1 MPEKS
6 FLPVLVFA
14 AAVLLASRWMP
25 AWAIRRRALVGVLTA
40 ALAAWGILCL
50 RSLPVELM
58 PNAASQTVTV
68 TVNVRGGMAPSDVET
83 LIARPLEETLGDLP
97 HLTDLF
103 ASAKKDK
110 CVMSLTFD
118 PGVDMKWATAQ
129 VHERMERA
137 LPRLPPEIERPVVAH
152 YEEADSPVYIAA
164 FTSPTLTPEEMRR
177 VVEEK
182 LKDRLQRV
190 AGVANVEVG
199 GGRERKILVE
209 VDRDKLLAY
218 HLPIQKIVSLLGR
231 RNVAVQVGSVAGE
244 KSAAPVRF
252 VGTFKTVDEFR
263 KVVVS
268 RDPGGGTILLENVA
282 TVSDSYMEPESL
294 SRLNGRSAVSVYV
307 QKESSANAR
316 RTARGAEEALE
327 KAWADLPAASR
338 SDMKMVEVS
347 NQALGIEAAI
357 RSVRMSLVSGM
368 LLIVLVLCI
377 FQPGIRPGTRRVCE
391 AALGLLLAALTVA
404 SVLGVDASRM
414 EVPLWILLLAFAAW
428 AAAERDLRPAFIVGG
443 AIPLSS
449 LFSFIL
455 FKLCG
460 VTLNVMSLFGLA
472 LGVGM
477 LVDNGIVVTQGI
489 YEAFKAARP
498 GSDVMETTRRAAE
511 AKVLPMIGATTTN
524 AVVFVP
530 FLFLS
535 QDLRILYTDVAVAVA
550 AALFGSVAVALTV
563 VTLLTAKDKE
573 ETSKENQV
581 IRETALFAAVRG
593 VIARSGFCYEAIPGF
608 RFWKNVYRRLETW
621 GCFVAN
627 GAPRN
632 DGGRERPPFLQKSF
646 DRAARLANHLTF
658 LSSPTTIF
666 WFLGIFAGLWLS
678 LGVWAAKIL
687 LMAATAGAVLAG
699 FLFFRRYGRWEEI
712 LNRRFLIL
720 GWAGAL
726 FLAASAILALGTER
740 DFQTSGEADE
750 FVVFVELSSGARLNV
765 SDSVVRDIES
775 AILKD
780 PAVGPGVKTLVSRVE
795 GWSSKVYVTL
805 KPRAQRRFTS
815 EQAVAR
821 LREKLKDAGRDKDG
835 NAFVHFSSPRQGAE
849 IGVRIY
855 GPDYAVLEDLAR
867 RLTGGMSK
875 IKGLEDVKMRYRPGR
890 PEVYVEVDPIRAA
903 LNGLTAESV
912 AETVHA
918 LMRGLR
924 ATMFR
929 TGANQI
935 ETIVRLRE
943 EDRDN
948 LSSLPDLPLFNRR
961 APQLR
966 LGNVA
971 SLHLT
976 KMPNEISRRNRERFI
991 EITANRAG
999 ISLGGAAGELDKVI
1013 AGAKFPLGYYATLD
1027 ETYQEMARGLSQ
1039 LLWGIGAMVFLVYLV
1054 LVLLFESLV
1063 QPFVIMTTVPLCV
1076 IGVAWGLTAFGSPLT
1091 NGVLVGVMML
1101 GGIVVNNA
1109 LMLLDRFN
1117 NDPPPPGDA
1126 RALGEKLFAAA
1137 RERMRPIFLTAGC
1150 AVLNFFPMLLDA
1162 SEGAALWRPLSITMV
1177 FGLLVSTVLTLYVV
1191 PCVAYAVLKDLRDVF
1206 FERKSR
1212 FLSSPFFKSV
1222 TTR

>member
-14 AAVLLASRWMP
+14 AAVLLAARWMP

-40 ALAAWGILCL
+40 ALAAWGVLCL

-103 ASAKKDK
+103 SSAKKDK

-244 KSAAPVRF
+244 MTAAPVRF

-263 KVVVS
+263 KVVVG
-268 RDPGGGTILLENVA
+268 RDPTGGTILLENVA
-282 TVSDSYMEPESL
+282 AVTDSFMEPESL

-316 RTARGAEEALE
+316 RTARGAEEALQ
-327 KAWADLPAASR
+327 KAWADLPAATR
-338 SDMKMVEVS
+338 GDMKMVEVS

-377 FQPGIRPGTRRVCE
+377 FQPGIRPETRRVCG
-391 AALGLLLAALTVA
+391 AALGLLLAALTLA
-404 SVLGVDASRM
+404 SIFGMDASRM

-489 YEAFKAARP
+489 NEALKAARP
-498 GSDVMETTRRAAE
+498 GDDIMETTRRAAE

-563 VTLLTAKDKE
+563 VTLLTAKEKE
-573 ETSKENQV
+573 ATAQNRPMNQATTLFQKIPFRLDVARFIGRFETLDWRRSILMRPIYRATTVFQM
-581 IRETALFAAVRG
+581 LAA
-593 VIARSGFCYEAIPGF
+593 
-608 RFWKNVYRRLETW
+608 
-621 GCFVAN
+621 
-627 GAPRN
+627 GA
-632 DGGRERPPFLQKSF
+632 SS
-646 DRAARLANHLTF
+646 HLTL
-658 LSSPTTIF
+658 LSSSTAVF

-678 LGVWAAKIL
+678 LGAWAAKTFL
-687 LMAATAGAVLAG
+687 TVATAGAVAAG
-699 FLFFRRYGRWEEI
+699 FLFFRQYGRWEEI
-712 LNRRFLIL
+712 LRRRFLIL

-726 FLAASAILALGTER
+726 FLAAAAVLALGTER

-765 SDSVVRDIES
+765 SDAVVKDIES

-780 PAVGPGVKTLVSRVE
+780 PAVGPCVKTLVSRIE

-805 KPRAQRRFTS
+805 KPRSERRLTA

-835 NAFVHFSSPRQGAE
+835 NAFVHFSSPHQGSE

-867 RLTGGMSK
+867 RMTGGMSK
-875 IKGLEDVKMRYRPGR
+875 VKGLEDVKMRYRPGR

-903 LNGLTAESV
+903 LNGMTAESV

-943 EDRDN
+943 EDRDK

-999 ISLGGAAGELDKVI
+999 ISLGGAAAELNKVI

-1027 ETYQEMARGLSQ
+1027 ETYEEMARGLSQ

-1076 IGVAWGLTAFGSPLT
+1076 IGVAWGLTAFGAPLT

-1206 FERKSR
+1206 FERKSH
-1212 FLSSPFFKSV
+1212 FLSSQFFKSV